1 MAMREFLRGAVDLH
15 ILHHAAEEE
24 IHGAWMAKELAE
36 HGYDIS
42 PGTLYPT
49 LHRLEDEGLLT
60 SRKVVEEGH
69 SRRAYKITAEGRKAL
84 RRMRKALR
92 ELSEEVLDG

>member
-1 MAMREFLRGAVDLH
+1 MREFLRGAVKLH
-15 ILHHAAEEE
+15 ILHHAAEAE
-24 IHGAWMAKELAE
+24 IHGAWMSRELAE

-49 LHRLEDEGLLT
+49 LHRLEAEGLLT
-60 SRKVVEEGH
+60 SRKVVEEGR
-69 SRRAYKITAEGRKAL
+69 SRRVYKITADGRKAL

-92 ELSEEVLDG
+92 ELADEVLG